1 MVRVLHVV
9 GAMNRGGAETWLMH
23 ILRHIDRE
31 RFQMDFVVH
40 TTRPAAYDDEI
51 RALGS
56 QIIPCLHPR
65 YPLTYAHNLK
75 RILREYG
82 PYDII
87 HSHVHHYSGWVLR
100 IAHQAGVPMRVAHSH
115 SDTSF
120 LQANASV
127 LRRLYFMLMQRWIAQ
142 CATRGW
148 GCSRAAAAALFG
160 PEWASDPRWRVL
172 YHGIDLRPF
181 HQVVHQGDVRAELS
195 IPPEAFVVGHVGR
208 FVEPKNHLF
217 LLDIAREVIRREPR
231 ARFVLVGDGHL
242 RAAMAQRVEEMGLRE
257 YFIFT
262 GERSDIPRVML
273 GAIDLFVFPSL
284 YEGLP
289 IVLVEAQ
296 AAGLPCLISN
306 VITQEV
312 EVVPSL
318 FQRLDLAQPAAVWAE
333 TALAMRCSLRPT
345 QAEALAQVEK
355 SVFNVHISVRELEK
369 EYDG

>member
-1 MVRVLHVV
+1 MVRILHVV
-9 GAMNRGGAETWLMH
+9 GAMNLGGAETWLMH
-23 ILRHIDRE
+23 ILRHIDRK

-40 TTRPAAYDDEI
+40 TTQPAAYDDEI

-65 YPLTYAHNLK
+65 YPLTYARNLK

-100 IAHQAGVPMRVAHSH
+100 VAQQAGIPMRIAHSH

-127 LRRLYFMLMQRWIAQ
+127 LRRLYFVLMRRWIIQ
-142 CATRGW
+142 YATRGL
-148 GCSRAAAAALFG
+148 GCSRAAATALFG
-160 PEWASDPRWRVL
+160 PEWTSDARWRVL
-172 YHGIDLRPF
+172 YYGIDLMPF
-181 HQVVHQGDVRAELS
+181 HQAVQRDSVLAELG
-195 IPPEAFVVGHVGR
+195 IPPDAFVVGHVGR
-208 FVEPKNHLF
+208 FVEPKNHIF
-217 LLDIAREVIRREPR
+217 LLDIAREIVRCEPR

-242 RAAMAQRVEEMGLRE
+242 RATVAQRVKEMGLTE
-257 YFIFT
+257 YFVFA
-262 GERSDIPRVML
+262 GERADVARLML
-273 GAIDLFVFPSL
+273 GAMDLFVFPSL
-284 YEGLP
+284 YEGLG

-306 VITQEV
+306 VVPQDV

-333 TALAMRCSLRPT
+333 TALAMRCSPRPA

-355 SVFNVHISVRELEK
+355 SVFNVNASVRALEK